1 MIDHENKFWQ
11 RYKKGIEYLD
21 SKRLVERSNR
31 NWNFFIGKQWEGIES
46 GDEELP
52 FFNFIHRDI
61 TRMITTVY
69 TNRMTVH
76 YADMDG
82 RTEVNGVPLDAIYD
96 KLSHLHASKWEKSN
110 QDVYSRLMVKNACV
124 TGDGIQYYGTGNVE
138 DLQLLD
144 NTAVLYGDESEPKV
158 QKQPYIIIHE
168 RRSVAEVKELA
179 RKNGLSEE
187 EIALIT
193 PDDETENLIGNREEV
208 QEISTRD
215 SKKITLIT
223 HMEKKKEPVTSI
235 METPEGEMVQIYTG
249 EMEDV
254 VYVAKATK
262 NVIVE
267 PEHAIRGEASEIDK
281 NLGKQGRA
289 LRLYPIVKMSWENF
303 PNDARGVSQVEYKIP
318 NQIEVNKTL
327 ARRSMVTK
335 LSCYPRTV
343 YDENSLTNP
352 EALETVGTPLAVSS
366 GGVNSIRD
374 LIGYLEPANVSHE
387 PKQLLDDILEI
398 TQELTG
404 SGDTTTGNIEL
415 QRVAASA
422 IQAVNDKAESMF
434 DEVVANYEMAV
445 EEQADLWVELWQ
457 VYSPNGLTVTMK
469 EQVPVQSIDP
479 MTGTP
484 TIDYEE
490 REVQRE
496 ITKEELDLI
505 KPTTRI
511 DVSKDTPFTREAE
524 QNWLDGALNSQ
535 QLTLEEYADIIP
547 VNGVA
552 PKVGLQKIIE
562 KRKKQMEQQN
572 QIQDPATYATQQW
585 KAQDNIAQ

>member
-1 MIDHENKFWQ
+1 
-11 RYKKGIEYLD
+11 
-21 SKRLVERSNR
+21 
-31 NWNFFIGKQWEGIES
+31 
-46 GDEELP
+46 
-52 FFNFIHRDI
+52 
-61 TRMITTVY
+61 
-69 TNRMTVH
+69 
-76 YADMDG
+76 
-82 RTEVNGVPLDAIYD
+82 
-96 KLSHLHASKWEKSN
+96 
-110 QDVYSRLMVKNACV
+110 
-124 TGDGIQYYGTGNVE
+124 
-138 DLQLLD
+138 
-144 NTAVLYGDESEPKV
+144 
-158 QKQPYIIIHE
+158 
-168 RRSVAEVKELA
+168 
-179 RKNGLSEE
+179 
-187 EIALIT
+187 
-193 PDDETENLIGNREEV
+193 
-208 QEISTRD
+208 
-215 SKKITLIT
+215 
-223 HMEKKKEPVTSI
+223 
-235 METPEGEMVQIYTG
+235 
-249 EMEDV
+249 
-254 VYVAKATK
+254 
-262 NVIVE
+262 
-267 PEHAIRGEASEIDK
+267 
-281 NLGKQGRA
+281 
-289 LRLYPIVKMSWENF
+289 
-303 PNDARGVSQVEYKIP
+303 
-318 NQIEVNKTL
+318 
-327 ARRSMVTK
+327 MVTK
-335 LSCYPRTV
+335 LSCYPRTL

-469 EQVPVQSIDP
+469 EQVPVQRVDP
-479 MTGTP
+479 MTGMS

-535 QLTLEEYADIIP
+535 QLTLEEYVDIIP

-585 KAQDNIAQ
+585 EAQDNIAQ